1 MTWAQLETAFV
12 NWVKASTGLAG
23 AAVRLSD
30 QNAPSAFPG
39 PSAVVKV
46 GDSHSL
52 GVDEVTHDYDAGRPL
67 GQEIVFS
74 TKGIREVTVSVSFF
88 TPTTTGNATAR
99 AMATQAQDALSL
111 PSQRAALNQAGI
123 GILDLGDV
131 RWVPVVDSGVWYG
144 QAVLELRCV
153 LRQTAT
159 EATGYIQTVESTTTI
174 T

>member
-1 MTWAQLETAFV
+1 MTWAQFETAFV

-23 AAVRLSD
+23 AAVRLGH
-30 QNAPSAFPG
+30 QNGPSAFPG
-39 PSAVVKV
+39 PAAVVSV
-46 GDSHSL
+46 GVVQSL
-52 GVDEVTHDYDAGRPL
+52 GVDDLRWDYDVGRPL

-74 TKGIREVTVSVSFF
+74 SIGIREVTVSVSFF
-88 TPTTTGNATAR
+88 APNTTGDASAR
-99 AMATQAQDALSL
+99 ALAAQAQNWLRM
-111 PSQRAALNQAGI
+111 PSQRATFQQLGI
-123 GILDLGDV
+123 GILDVGDV

-159 EATGYIQTVESTTTI
+159 EATGYIETVESTTTI